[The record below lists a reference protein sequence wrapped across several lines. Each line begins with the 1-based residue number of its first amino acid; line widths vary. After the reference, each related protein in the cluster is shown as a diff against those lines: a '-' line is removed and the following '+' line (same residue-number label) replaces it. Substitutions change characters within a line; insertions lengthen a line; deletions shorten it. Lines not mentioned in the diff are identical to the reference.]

1 MLQEHCCKLWGNA
14 AGTLQAWHTYHKAL
28 PAAAAGLASLQL
40 LYVARSI
47 TGSNVRLFGQASR
60 VIVRHACMQVAA
72 AEQQCASRAEQCL
85 NLQRDLQAA
94 EVATADATTKL
105 ANTTAFAA
113 EQQKQLTV
121 AMQQRDHYS
130 QLANDR

>member
-1 MLQEHCCKLWGNA
+1 M
-14 AGTLQAWHTYHKAL
+14 
-28 PAAAAGLASLQL
+28 
-40 LYVARSI
+40 
-47 TGSNVRLFGQASR
+47 GSNVTSFGQANLLTGLHGC
-60 VIVRHACMQVAA
+60 VQVAA
-72 AEQQCASRAEQCL
+72 AEQQCAGRAEQCL

-105 ANTTAFAA
+105 ASTTAFAA

-130 QLANDR
+130 QLASDR